1 MNANDKVAVT
11 LEIQQWQVV
20 LNVLGKVPYENIAD
34 LIHTIAPQLQQQP
47 RDNVVPMG
55 AAE

>member
-1 MNANDKVAVT
+1 MNPTDKITAT
-11 LEIQQWQVV
+11 LEAQQWQVI

-34 LIHTIAPQLQQQP
+34 LIHELRPQLMPQ